1 MTVPSILRGK
11 ASRRRR
17 HPVSTKALVILA
29 VVGCIMLL
37 IGRGTAQIIGRYS
50 CSSNQI
56 VLNVAVS
63 PDIAP
68 AITRVADYF
77 NSRQLKADGRC
88 VSVSINT
95 ESPALAA
102 GQIDGQGARAHPPI
116 DAWIPDSSLWIDQA
130 RRYAPGAQIIQ
141 ATGFNIALSPLMLV
155 MPKGAAGADRRVRQG
170 RLAAAAA
177 ALGGRPAGP
186 R

>member
-1 MTVPSILRGK
+1 VTVLSSLRSNP
-11 ASRRRR
+11 SRRRSR
-17 HPVSTKALVILA
+17 PVSTKALVIIA
-29 VVGCIMLL
+29 VVGCFTLL

-50 CSSNQI
+50 CSSNQV

-68 AITRVADYF
+68 AITKVADYF
-77 NSRQLKADGRC
+77 NRRQLKADGRC

-102 GQIDGQGARAHPPI
+102 GQIDGQGARPHPPI
-116 DAWIPDSSLWIDQA
+116 DAWIPDSSLWVDQA

-141 ATGFNIALSPLMLV
+141 ATGYNLGLSPLMLV
-155 MPKGAAGADRRVRQG
+155 MPK
-170 RLAAAAA
+170 AAAAHTA
-177 ALGGRPAGP
+177 AFGKTGWRLLLP
-186 R
+186 RSQP

>member
-17 HPVSTKALVILA
+17 RPVSTKALVILA

-77 NSRQLKADGRC
+77 N
-88 VSVSINT
+88 
-95 ESPALAA
+95 A
-102 GQIDGQGARAHPPI
+102 G
-116 DAWIPDSSLWIDQA
+116 S
-130 RRYAPGAQIIQ
+130 
-141 ATGFNIALSPLMLV
+141 
-155 MPKGAAGADRRVRQG
+155 
-170 RLAAAAA
+170 
-177 ALGGRPAGP
+177 
-186 R
+186 